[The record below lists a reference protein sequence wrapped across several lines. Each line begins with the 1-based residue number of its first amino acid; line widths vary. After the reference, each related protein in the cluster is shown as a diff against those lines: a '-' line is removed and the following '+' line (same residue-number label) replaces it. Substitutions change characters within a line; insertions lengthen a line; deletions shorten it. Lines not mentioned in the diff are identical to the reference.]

1 MKIAILG
8 ATGAVGREM
17 LEDLQESSIK
27 DIEVGFFAS
36 ARSEG
41 QSVEFRGA
49 RHTVAAFSVDRLKG
63 YDFALMSAGGGFS
76 KENSPKL
83 AELGV
88 TVIDNS
94 SAWRQDPAIALVVP
108 EVNGSVLDTYKGRI
122 IANPNCS
129 TIQMVVSL
137 APLQQAFGL
146 DMVLVS
152 TYQSV
157 SGTGQK
163 GISELADQVA
173 NHLRFVDPE
182 PKAYAQPILFN
193 LLPGIG
199 PIDSAGHC
207 EEETKMVL
215 ETRKIMGMPNLEV
228 LASTIRVPVFSCHSE
243 TLSVRLGKEVSR
255 QELQAVFKHA
265 KGIEFYEGDEYS
277 SMPTPRL
284 VAGKRETFVSRVRLP
299 YGQERSRWV
308 QFWNVA
314 DNLKKGAATNA
325 VQILEYL
332 VAKRK

>member
-17 LEDLQESSIK
+17 LEDLQDSNIK
-27 DIEVGFFAS
+27 DVEVGFFAS

-41 QSVEFRGA
+41 QTVEFRGV
-49 RHTVAAFSVDRLKG
+49 RHTVKAFAVEKLKG
-63 YDFALMSAGGGFS
+63 YDYALMSAGGSFS

-83 AELGV
+83 AEIGV

-94 SAWRQDPAIALVVP
+94 SAWRQDPAVALVVP
-108 EVNGSVLDTYKGRI
+108 EVNASVLDSYKGRI

-129 TIQMVVSL
+129 TIQMVVCL
-137 APLQQAFGL
+137 APLQKAFGL
-146 DMVLVS
+146 DMVQVS

-163 GISELADQVA
+163 GISELADQVSS
-173 NHLRFVDPE
+173 HLRFQDPV
-182 PKAYAQPILFN
+182 PKVYAQPIIFN

-199 PIDSAGHC
+199 PIDASGHC
-207 EEETKMVL
+207 EEEVKMVL
-215 ETRKIMGMPNLEV
+215 ETRKILGIPNLDV

-243 TLSVRLGKEVSR
+243 TLAVRLTKEVSR
-255 QELQAVFKHA
+255 QELQSVFKDA
-265 KGIEFYEGDEYS
+265 KGIEFYVGDEYS

-284 VAGKRETFVSRVRLP
+284 VAGKKDTFVSRVRLP
-299 YGQERSRWV
+299 YGQDRSRWV